1 MGWKWPFNR
10 YQCQSSET
18 CERTSFCRRCDSAT
32 DLERGHFSRTIQW
45 TLNSVTYILTK
56 REAGGVLRDT
66 LRRRRWCEDGGWD
79 WSDVAWRHRTLA
91 ASRGWTR
98 QRTDSPRSLWSEG
111 GPVNTLFLSTKS
123 GDLSFWSSGLQN
135 YERIPV
141 VFSRRVCDNFLY
153 REIDIPST
161 KSKRAAKP
169 DWVTGLGCPEGVSIY
184 YTAYYYKSRVMNF
197 DWSKFLWSSL
207 AGNPPNLS
215 PRLGPAPETLL
226 LTLLPMDSTPA
237 PR

>member
-1 MGWKWPFNR
+1 MTFQQISVSKLWNLW
-10 YQCQSSET
+10 
-18 CERTSFCRRCDSAT
+18 T
-32 DLERGHFSRTIQW
+32 DLILQTVWFSYRSEEGAFFPDYPVDPQFSHIHP
-45 TLNSVTYILTK
+45 YK

-123 GDLSFWSSGLQN
+123 GDPSFWSSGLQN

-153 REIDIPST
+153 RETDIPST